1 MCFCPTPPPD
11 IYYPRTLHIQVLL
24 DAVDA
29 VNGVQTQVSSIRS
42 RETVPGIGGE
52 GEEFA
57 VGSEEESAD
66 GKGRQSVDDK
76 IEVGS

>member
-1 MCFCPTPPPD
+1 M
-11 IYYPRTLHIQVLL
+11 
-24 DAVDA
+24 
-29 VNGVQTQVSSIRS
+29 NGVQTQVSSIRS